1 MRKLNRKR
9 NEFGAL
15 MLSCTIEPERVEAY
29 QQKKAELQEGI
40 AILEERVEEQ
50 KACRKATPKHVAMK
64 DLPKD
69 ERFKQLGTR
78 SKYFIDTIKM
88 IAYRAETAMA
98 GIVREKMSRHDD
110 ARSLLRAIY
119 ATEVD
124 IMPDE
129 SAGTLTARLHQL
141 ANRSSGE
148 TVRHLC
154 NELNATLTN
163 FPGTDMRLIYE
174 LVS

>member
-1 MRKLNRKR
+1 M
-9 NEFGAL
+9 AL
-15 MLSCTIEPERVEAY
+15 
-29 QQKKAELQEGI
+29 KELH
-40 AILEERVEEQ
+40 
-50 KACRKATPKHVAMK
+50 P
-64 DLPKD
+64 
-69 ERFKQLGTR
+69 
-78 SKYFIDTIKM
+78 
-88 IAYRAETAMA
+88 TAMA

-129 SAGTLTARLHQL
+129 SAGTLTVRLHQL

-154 NELNATLTN
+154 NELNATRTN
-163 FPGTDMRLIYE
+163 FPGTDMRLVYE